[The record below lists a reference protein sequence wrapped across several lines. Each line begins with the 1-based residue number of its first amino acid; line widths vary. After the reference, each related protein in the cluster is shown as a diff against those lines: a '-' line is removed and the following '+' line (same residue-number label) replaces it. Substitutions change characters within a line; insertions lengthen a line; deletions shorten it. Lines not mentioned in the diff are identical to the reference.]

1 LSSLLGDKEVSMLH
15 NPQNILAEKGMP
27 APDATS
33 ASISREQL
41 QEHWLRLRIKRST
54 LLYLQQVLDQQ
65 DTSIHAHIDPGVAM
79 ALIATRALATEK
91 RGKSVLKEGEEFLAD
106 ELRQTFI
113 EGLGQHCVETVRIL
127 LGTLAALQL
136 HLFRPPLFWPGA
148 AALSTSIALSLV
160 VLLVYAGCIIAH
172 SKWKTQRGSA
182 HIDAE
187 TPSQATTTARSASF
201 V

>member
-1 LSSLLGDKEVSMLH
+1 MLH
-15 NPQNILAEKGMP
+15 NILTEKDIP

-41 QEHWLRLRIKRST
+41 QEHWLRLRIKKST

-65 DTSIHAHIDPGVAM
+65 NTNIHAHIDPGVAM

-113 EGLGQHCVETVRIL
+113 EGLGQHFVETLRVL

-136 HLFRPPLFWPGA
+136 HLFSLPLFWPDA
-148 AALSTSIALSLV
+148 VSWSTSIAVSLV

-172 SKWKTQRGSA
+172 SHWKTQRGSA
-182 HIDAE
+182 HPDTEA
-187 TPSQATTTARSASF
+187 PSQATATARTASF